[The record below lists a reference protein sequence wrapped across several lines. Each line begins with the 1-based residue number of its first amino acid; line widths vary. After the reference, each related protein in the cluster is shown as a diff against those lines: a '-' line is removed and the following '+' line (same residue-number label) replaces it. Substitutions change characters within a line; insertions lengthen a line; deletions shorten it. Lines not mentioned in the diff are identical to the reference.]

1 MKVSTTPFRLT
12 VASALAL
19 AMTLPHQALAQDAA
33 GAVDEIVVTA
43 RFRAEALTD
52 VPIALSALSGDDLAD
67 RGLNNIQD
75 IARSV
80 PTVDFRTGAS
90 NKDRTV
96 FIRGVG
102 TISTSPGVEPSVSTV
117 LDGVVLTRPGQSTL
131 DLLDI
136 ERIEVLRGPQGTL
149 FGKNASAGVINI
161 VSKTPTN
168 DSAQTLEASI
178 TDDNEYRFRAGS
190 SGALVEDKL
199 FYSLT
204 GLIGGFDGDVKN
216 VITGSDVNGY
226 KRRGARAKIVA
237 QPNEDLT
244 LTFAADY
251 VYTKDDVPIGVFVS
265 TDRVAYPTNAVTA
278 NPTLAAI
285 LAARGIVPSRK
296 NREISANFDT
306 NVRDKNY
313 GGSMQVDWRVGDFAI
328 TSITAY
334 REWKNFQ
341 HQDWDGFDTQTVTGA
356 PGVIAQGIDNGE
368 VRSNQFSQELR
379 LTSPEGGLVDY
390 VVGLYFLKADTDEVY
405 RRDITRLVGADLV
418 SNYGIA
424 RYGITSKNY
433 AVFGEANVNFTDQFR
448 AIIGGRLLRD
458 ELSFYH
464 NRVTDAGAAGTTG
477 IAGPISNAGKTDDTD
492 YTARLGLQ
500 YDLADEV
507 VTYATFS
514 RGYKGKAFNVFFN
527 MPQNAVDPLDPE
539 TSKSYEV
546 GLKAN
551 TMDRRLQMSLAAYIT
566 EFSGYQT
573 NFQDTFQGAIVTR
586 LTNAG
591 DVSSRGIEADIT
603 FRATPAL
610 TLTMNGTYNKAKID
624 AFNCPTGA
632 TCIDFDGQPL
642 PYAPRWKL
650 FGDATYTLAL
660 SDALDLELQ
669 TDITY
674 KTKTQSSITQTPD
687 TIQPGYAIWN
697 ASVAI
702 IGDTG
707 GGNWQLRGFVRN
719 ITDKSYSSVLQYG
732 SAAGAVRFVPRD
744 DQRYF
749 GLAAR
754 FQF

>member
-178 TDDNEYRFRAGS
+178 TDDGEYRFRAGS

-204 GLIGGFDGDVKN
+204 GLIGGFDGNVKN

-313 GGSMQVDWRVGDFAI
+313 GGSMQVDWRGGDFVNNPTHPSFRCGKI
-328 TSITAY
+328 S
-334 REWKNFQ
+334 
-341 HQDWDGFDTQTVTGA
+341 HQA
-356 PGVIAQGIDNGE
+356 
-368 VRSNQFSQELR
+368 L
-379 LTSPEGGLVDY
+379 
-390 VVGLYFLKADTDEVY
+390 
-405 RRDITRLVGADLV
+405 
-418 SNYGIA
+418 
-424 RYGITSKNY
+424 
-433 AVFGEANVNFTDQFR
+433 
-448 AIIGGRLLRD
+448 
-458 ELSFYH
+458 
-464 NRVTDAGAAGTTG
+464 
-477 IAGPISNAGKTDDTD
+477 AGP
-492 YTARLGLQ
+492 
-500 YDLADEV
+500 
-507 VTYATFS
+507 
-514 RGYKGKAFNVFFN
+514 
-527 MPQNAVDPLDPE
+527 
-539 TSKSYEV
+539 
-546 GLKAN
+546 
-551 TMDRRLQMSLAAYIT
+551 
-566 EFSGYQT
+566 
-573 NFQDTFQGAIVTR
+573 
-586 LTNAG
+586 
-591 DVSSRGIEADIT
+591 
-603 FRATPAL
+603 
-610 TLTMNGTYNKAKID
+610 
-624 AFNCPTGA
+624 
-632 TCIDFDGQPL
+632 
-642 PYAPRWKL
+642 
-650 FGDATYTLAL
+650 
-660 SDALDLELQ
+660 
-669 TDITY
+669 
-674 KTKTQSSITQTPD
+674 
-687 TIQPGYAIWN
+687 
-697 ASVAI
+697 
-702 IGDTG
+702 
-707 GGNWQLRGFVRN
+707 
-719 ITDKSYSSVLQYG
+719 
-732 SAAGAVRFVPRD
+732 
-744 DQRYF
+744 
-749 GLAAR
+749 
-754 FQF
+754 